1 MSKKVSTTVIGG
13 FVISAIALLITA
25 VVLFGSGSFWKQTQ
39 PYVLY
44 FEGSVKGLGVG
55 SPVMFRGVQIGTVKS
70 IVLQKDPEGLGVHIP
85 VTVEI
90 NENKFQHKKGEKSDI
105 QDHFDLLIKRGL
117 RAQLDLQSIVTG
129 QLFIQ
134 LNFLP
139 DTPVKLS
146 GIENEYP
153 EIPTV
158 KSSLFELTST
168 LKNMPIKQI
177 SDNLLKISNRVKEL
191 LCNPKVDQI
200 LDSIDSAAAGADCL
214 IADLKTLVPKVEE
227 SITKAA
233 DSATRVLTNIDQ
245 EVQPVSDGLIKAL
258 DSAKKTLDQAD
269 TTFGTVD
276 RFVDHS
282 DTRVKLNRL
291 LNEMTSTARS
301 LGELADYL
309 ERHPEAL
316 LKGKNGRGD

>member
-25 VVLFGSGSFWKQTQ
+25 VVLFGSGSLWKHTQ

-44 FEGSVKGLGVG
+44 FEGSVRGLGVG

-70 IVLQKDPEGLGVHIP
+70 IVLQNDPEKLDIHIP

-90 NENKFQHKKGEKSDI
+90 NKNKFQHKKGKRPKI
-105 QDHFDLLIKRGL
+105 RRHFDLLIKRGL

-134 LNFLP
+134 LDFLP

-146 GIENEYP
+146 GLENEYP

-168 LKNMPIKQI
+168 LKDMPIKQI
-177 SDNLLKISNRVKEL
+177 SDNLLEISDRVNEL
-191 LCNPKVDQI
+191 LHNPKVDQI
-200 LDSIDSAAAGADCL
+200 LDRIDSAAAGADCL
-214 IADLKTLVPKVEE
+214 IANANTLMHKTEE
-227 SITKAA
+227 SIAEAA
-233 DSATRVLTNIDQ
+233 DSATRVLTKIDQ

-258 DSAKKTLDQAD
+258 DSAKKALDQAD
-269 TTFGTVD
+269 TTLGTVD

-291 LNEMTSTARS
+291 LDEV
-301 LGELADYL
+301 
-309 ERHPEAL
+309 
-316 LKGKNGRGD
+316 

>member
-1 MSKKVSTTVIGG
+1 TTVIGG

-25 VVLFGSGSFWKQTQ
+25 VVLFGSGSLWKHTQ

-70 IVLQKDPEGLGVHIP
+70 IVLQSDPQRLGIHIP

-90 NENKFQHKKGEKSDI
+90 NENKFQHKKGKHPDI
-105 QDHFDLLIKRGL
+105 QDHFDRLIKRGL

-134 LNFLP
+134 LDFLP

-146 GIENEYP
+146 GLENEYP

-158 KSSLFELTST
+158 KSSLFELTTT
-168 LKNMPIKQI
+168 LKDMPIKQI
-177 SDNLLKISNRVKEL
+177 SDNLLEISDRVNEL
-191 LCNPKVDQI
+191 LYNPKVDQI
-200 LDSIDSAAAGADCL
+200 LDRIDSAAAGADCL
-214 IADLKTLVPKVEE
+214 IANANTLMHNTEE
-227 SITKAA
+227 SITEAA
-233 DSATRVLTNIDQ
+233 DSATRVLTKIDQ

-258 DSAKKTLDQAD
+258 DSAKKALNQAD
-269 TTFGTVD
+269 TTLGTVD

-291 LNEMTSTARS
+291 LDEVTSAVRS
-301 LGELADYL
+301 LGELTDYL

-316 LKGKNGRGD
+316 LRGKNGRGE